1 MTRERLRIIQTI
13 LEGLIPLLGF
23 FLWNWTIHFVLL
35 FYMLDLLA
43 DHVFLHLG
51 SRRIVAEQKIK
62 SSNALK
68 QGLLSTLFLG
78 FALLLIHLALILIF
92 PELQL
97 WESMIDFWTYKEMGL
112 EQGYLLLP
120 LVVLAAQQQY
130 KMEFLMPARYRIISL
145 RDHWKKANLGYVI
158 IAAFSGLAIGLSIFI
173 ELPATVY
180 LLSIVVVSTVYR
192 LLFS

>member
-43 DHVFLHLG
+43 DHVFLNLG

-68 QGLLSTLFLG
+68 QGMLSTLFLG